1 MEKNNIKKQITELL
15 NVKAPV
21 KQKVFDKTLDVFKQM
36 KDILQEIETE
46 YNDVLTVDDDRIRL
60 KYEDRGQFVAQLKV
74 AGDVL
79 IFNMHTNTFEFDRDH
94 EIWKNE
100 YSQGDVSNT
109 YCGVIY
115 FYNFL
120 YDSFKYKRYEDIGYL
135 VARLFVNKDGF
146 FFVEGK
152 RQRGMGVK
160 SFGKKKLDKRSLK
173 KIIEVALFYSLSFD
187 LLVPPYDDM
196 IMMTLMQVEQ
206 EIIQSG
212 IKTGKRL
219 GFQYKSD
226 DVKG

>member
-1 MEKNNIKKQITELL
+1 MKKKTIKQQITELL

-21 KQKVFDKTLDVFKQM
+21 KQAVFDKTKEVFYELKS
-36 KDILQEIETE
+36 IIEELETE
-46 YNDVLTVDDDRIRL
+46 YNEVLTTNDVRVRL
-60 KYEDRGQFVAQLKV
+60 EYQDRGNFVAQLKV

-79 IFNMHTNTFEFDRDH
+79 IFNMHTNTFEFDREH
-94 EIWKNE
+94 EIWKQE
-100 YSQGDVSNT
+100 YAAKEISNT

-120 YDSFKYKRYEDIGYL
+120 YDSFKYNRYDDIGYL

-152 RQRGMGVK
+152 RQKGMGVS
-160 SFGKKKLDKRSLK
+160 SFGKKQINRDTLK
-173 KIIEVALFYSLSFD
+173 KIIEVAIYYSLSFD

-196 IMMTLMQVEQ
+196 IMMTLMQVEK
-206 EIIQSG
+206 EILQSG
-212 IKTGKRL
+212 IRTGKRL

-226 DVKG
+226 DVK

>member
-1 MEKNNIKKQITELL
+1 MGNNSIKKQITELL
-15 NVKAPV
+15 NQKAPV
-21 KQKVFDKTLDVFKQM
+21 KQKVFDKTREVFQQM
-36 KDILQEIETE
+36 KKLLEEIEAE
-46 YNDVLTVDDDRIRL
+46 YNGVLISDDERIRL
-60 KYEDRGQFVAQLKV
+60 QYKDRGEFVAQLKV
-74 AGDVL
+74 AGDML
-79 IFNMHTNTFEFDRDH
+79 IFNMHSNTFEFDRDH

-100 YSQGDVSNT
+100 YSKKDVSNT

-120 YDSFKYKRYEDIGYL
+120 YDSFKYKRHEDIGYL
-135 VARLFVNKDGF
+135 VARLFVNKDGY

-160 SFGKKKLDKRSLK
+160 SFGKKKLDNESLK
-173 KIIEVALFYSLSFD
+173 KIIEVAVFYSLSFD

-206 EIIQSG
+206 EIMNSG

>member
-1 MEKNNIKKQITELL
+1 MEKNSIKKEIAGLL
-15 NVKAPV
+15 NTKAPS
-21 KQKVFDKTLDVFKQM
+21 KQKVFDKTLEVFKEM
-36 KDILQEIETE
+36 RSILEEIETE
-46 YNDVLTVDDDRIRL
+46 YNDVLTSDDERVRL
-60 KYEDRGQFVAQLKV
+60 QYKDMGEYVAQLKV

-94 EIWKNE
+94 EIWKRP
-100 YSQGDVSNT
+100 YSKKDVSNT

-120 YDSFKYKRYEDIGYL
+120 YDSFKYKRHEDIGYL
-135 VARLFVNKDGF
+135 VARLFVNKDGYY
-146 FFVEGK
+146 FVEGK
-152 RQRGMGVK
+152 RQRGMGVNH
-160 SFGKKKLDKRSLK
+160 FGAKKLDRKALK
-173 KIIEVALFYSLSFD
+173 KIIEVAVYYSLSFD

-206 EIIQSG
+206 EIMQSG

>member
-1 MEKNNIKKQITELL
+1 MEKNSVKKQITELL
-15 NVKAPV
+15 NTKAPA
-21 KQKVFDKTLDVFKQM
+21 KLGVFDKTKDVFAELKS
-36 KDILQEIETE
+36 ILKEIETE
-46 YNDVLTVDDDRIRL
+46 YNEILTTDDERVRF
-60 KYEDRGQFVAQLKV
+60 KSKDRGEYVAQLKV

-79 IFNMHTNTFEFDRDH
+79 IFNMHTNTFQFDRDH
-94 EIWKNE
+94 EIWKHP
-100 YSQGDVSNT
+100 YSKEDVTNT

-120 YDSFKYKRYEDIGYL
+120 FDSFKYKRFDDIGYL
-135 VARLFVNKDGF
+135 VARLFVNKDGH

-152 RQRGMGVK
+152 RQKGMGVN
-160 SFGKKKLDKRSLK
+160 SFGKKKLDRHTLK
-173 KIIEVALFYSLSFD
+173 KIIEVAVFYSLSFD

-206 EIIQSG
+206 EILQSG

-226 DVKG
+226 DVQG

>member
-1 MEKNNIKKQITELL
+1 MNKKSIKKQITELL
-15 NVKAPV
+15 NAKAPA
-21 KQKVFDKTLDVFKQM
+21 KQNVFDKTKGVFSELKS
-36 KDILQEIETE
+36 ILIEIEKE
-46 YNDVLTVDDDRIRL
+46 YNDVLTTDDERIRL
-60 KYEDRGQFVAQLKV
+60 KYKDRGAFVAQLKV

-94 EIWKNE
+94 EIWKQP
-100 YSQGDVSNT
+100 YSKEDTANT

-120 YDSFKYKRYEDIGYL
+120 FDSFKYKRFDDIGYL

-152 RQRGMGVK
+152 RQRGMGVN
-160 SFGKKKLDKRSLK
+160 SFGKKKLSRESLK
-173 KIIEVALFYSLSFD
+173 KIIEVAVFYSLSFD

-196 IMMTLMQVEQ
+196 IMITLMQVEQ
-206 EIIQSG
+206 EVLQSG

>member
-1 MEKNNIKKQITELL
+1 MEKNSIKKQITELL

-21 KQKVFDKTLDVFKQM
+21 KQQVFDKTLDVFREM
-36 KDILQEIETE
+36 KDILKEIETE
-46 YNDVLTVDDDRIRL
+46 YNDVLTVDDERIRL
-60 KYEDRGQFVAQLKV
+60 KFEERGQFVAQLKV

-100 YSQGDVSNT
+100 YSKGDVSNT

-206 EIIQSG
+206 GIIQSG

>member
-1 MEKNNIKKQITELL
+1 MEKNSTKKQITDLL
-15 NVKAPV
+15 NTKAPA
-21 KQKVFDKTLDVFKQM
+21 KFAVFDKTKEVFSELK
-36 KDILQEIETE
+36 KILKEIESE
-46 YNDVLTVDDDRIRL
+46 YNQLLKNDDERNTL
-60 KYEDRGQFVAQLKV
+60 KFKDRGEFVAQLKV

-94 EIWKNE
+94 EIWKQQ
-100 YSQGDVSNT
+100 YSQDDVTNT

-120 YDSFKYKRYEDIGYL
+120 FDSFKYRRYDDIGYL
-135 VARLFVNKDGF
+135 VARLFVNKDGY

-160 SFGKKKLDKRSLK
+160 SFGKKKLTRESLK
-173 KIIEVALFYSLSFD
+173 KVIEVAVFYSLSFD

-206 EIIQSG
+206 EILQSG
-212 IKTGKRL
+212 VKTGKRL
-219 GFQYKSD
+219 GFQYRSD

>member
-1 MEKNNIKKQITELL
+1 MEKNSIKKQITELL

-21 KQKVFDKTLDVFKQM
+21 KQQVFDKTLDVFREM
-36 KDILQEIETE
+36 KDILKEIETE
-46 YNDVLTVDDDRIRL
+46 YNDVLTVDDERIRL
-60 KYEDRGQFVAQLKV
+60 KFEERGQFVAQLKV

-100 YSQGDVSNT
+100 YSKGDVSNT